1 MPHAWLL
8 RLKRTAYAAAALLA
22 CLAGPAPGQSTPPLQ
37 VVSEEL
43 PPYNM
48 TLDGKVSGF
57 STEVVQAVLRDM
69 GLEPRVQMM
78 PWARAYDL
86 AMHGENVMIYSI
98 ARTPD
103 REALFQWA
111 GPIAPTRWF
120 LFSTAARPVHLNNLQ
135 QALEQRYQIA
145 TVHQDAGEQYLHS
158 RHFEVGQTLQQN
170 NHYALN
176 YQKLKQ
182 GHVALWISDDL
193 SATYTVRSLGDNPG
207 QTLYRSL
214 ELPEMEHNDVSVAFS
229 LATPEQTVERFRTA
243 LRQLRADGRY
253 AAIQRRWVAP

>member
-1 MPHAWLL
+1 
-8 RLKRTAYAAAALLA
+8 
-22 CLAGPAPGQSTPPLQ
+22 
-37 VVSEEL
+37 
-43 PPYNM
+43 
-48 TLDGKVSGF
+48 
-57 STEVVQAVLRDM
+57 
-69 GLEPRVQMM
+69 
-78 PWARAYDL
+78 
-86 AMHGENVMIYSI
+86 
-98 ARTPD
+98 
-103 REALFQWA
+103 
-111 GPIAPTRWF
+111 
-120 LFSTAARPVHLNNLQ
+120 
-135 QALEQRYQIA
+135 
-145 TVHQDAGEQYLHS
+145 
-158 RHFEVGQTLQQN
+158 LQQN

-214 ELPEMEHNDVSVAFS
+214 ELPELEHNDVSVAFS